1 MAWTPMYL
9 MKEDIAYLND
19 WLNQENEIAFL
30 VSNGQNKWI
39 AKEKHDIISDL
50 GAQKTDYGPSTIIPN
65 FVEFNLWHV
74 PSGSL
79 PLLESKLT
87 EIKNLNYNGKITD
100 PWSGWTEKR
109 PGANPRIPY
118 FGAGHPGVIHLE
130 IRISENEEIPMSCFG
145 WIGNYYK
152 IIGNGADPSTEKFW
166 NKLKR
171 MIKKTGILIP
181 RANDTD
187 WKKEIYAL
195 PNAYS
200 EIKNGKKCSMNP

>member
-9 MKEDIAYLND
+9 MKEDIACLND

-30 VSNGQNKWI
+30 ISNGQNKWI
-39 AKEKHDIISDL
+39 AKERHNIISDL
-50 GAQKTDYGPSTIIPN
+50 GTQNIEHEYSSVIPN

-79 PLLESKLT
+79 PLLESELT
-87 EIKNLNYNGKITD
+87 ETTNSSDNGKILD
-100 PWSGWTEKR
+100 PWTGWTEKR
-109 PGANPRIPY
+109 TGANSRIPY
-118 FGAGHPGVIHLE
+118 FGAGHPGIIHLE
-130 IRISENEEIPMSCFG
+130 IKISENEEIPMSCFG

-152 IIGNGADPSTEKFW
+152 IIGNAADPTTEQFW

-181 RANDTD
+181 RANDT
-187 WKKEIYAL
+187 KRKNEIYAF
-195 PNAYS
+195 PNAYR
-200 EIKNGKKCSMNP
+200 EIKNGKKCSLNP